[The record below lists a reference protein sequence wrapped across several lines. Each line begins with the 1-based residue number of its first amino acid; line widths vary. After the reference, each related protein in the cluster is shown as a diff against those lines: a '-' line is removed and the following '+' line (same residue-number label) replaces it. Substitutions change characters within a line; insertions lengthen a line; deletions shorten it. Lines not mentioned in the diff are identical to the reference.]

1 MEVMEFRI
9 RIADKIKVNEIH
21 NREEYNFKGELWLFT
36 LSKFLSSNLIIFTVT
51 VYLGQKV
58 LYFSCLNNKQTGKSF
73 FNSWKPGGLGPSQ
86 CVYRKEILVFSVRDQ

>member
-1 MEVMEFRI
+1 MKYTIEKSTI
-9 RIADKIKVNEIH
+9 L
-21 NREEYNFKGELWLFT
+21 RERCDLLSRNFLLA
-36 LSKFLSSNLIIFTVT
+36 IIFTIT

-73 FNSWKPGGLGPSQ
+73 FYSWKPGSLGPCQ